1 MESYASDR
9 TVSLSGR
16 WRFALDPADEGVADR
31 WFASDLDGDIL
42 LPGTTNQRGKGSGRG
57 REWARTDPLVLSDAS
72 SDGGRTRE
80 SVGRTRD
87 HLAQRY
93 PYEGAAW
100 YQREITIPQGWA
112 DRRITLTF
120 ERTRQTTLWV
130 DGVRLGSRDSLST
143 PQEYDLTD
151 VVDPGEHTVT
161 VRVDND
167 SAPLTYPG
175 VQRSHMA
182 SEHTQTNWNGIV
194 GDIELAA
201 TDPVWIDDVR
211 VDPRPADSAVTVQ
224 VTVCNRTDDRA
235 EGQLDL
241 RSRVIDGEY
250 TAPHETRTVT
260 VDGDRAVVDVDY
272 DLGVGPPTWDE
283 FDPAR
288 MGITV
293 SLVARADGEDY
304 VDGAPTTTGLRRIHA
319 EGTQLAVNDR
329 TTMLRGTV
337 DSCVFPET
345 GYAPTDRETWED
357 RLSTVSDYGF
367 NHVRFHSWCPPDA
380 AFEVADELGI
390 YLQPELPLW
399 NNGGAF
405 EDEDATEFYRAEAQ
419 RILDAYG
426 NHPSFVLF
434 SLGNELAGDADAMAD
449 LVSDLRETDDRR
461 LYSAGAYNGL
471 SDGTYSE
478 CDDVWITATVP
489 EPTDGDGATAA
500 DGAEDDDGAE
510 AGIRRIRG
518 TSGHIEH
525 DPPGTDHDYAAAVA
539 SVPVPLVSHEGGQ
552 FQIYPDFTEL
562 QKYDGALRPDN
573 LAVARDHL
581 EAHGMAGR
589 AAEFATATGQ
599 LALRC
604 YREEVESSL
613 RTPGFGGFQLL
624 ALQDFPG
631 QGTALVGL
639 LDSFMDSKGVVD
651 PAEWRSFCDET
662 VPLARMDRR
671 TWTTDD
677 AFSADVK
684 LAHYGP
690 EDLADVTTEWV
701 LSVEGDTVDS
711 GTLPATDV
719 PQGTLADL
727 GTVEAALADVA
738 APATGTLSVTVPAAD
753 AATAYDFWIFPSAGP
768 RPDEPSPDE
777 PSSDESSAD
786 ESSADQPL
794 STAGDG
800 LTVRRRFDA
809 ETREVLA
816 EGESVLLV
824 PPLDSLGHCYEGQFQ
839 PSFWS
844 YALFK
849 RNAPPGTMGPVLDP
863 DHPAFDRFPTDGHG
877 DWQWWHLLDSARPVS
892 LDDAPD
898 GYRPLVGMVDNI
910 ERNHKLGLVFET
922 AVGDGNL
929 LVSTIDL
936 FDCAD
941 HPVGRQFYG
950 SLAAYCE
957 SEAFDPDPDL
967 TEAVLARLLPE

>member
-9 TVSLSGR
+9 TVSLGGR

-31 WFASDLDGDIL
+31 WFESDLDGDIL
-42 LPGTTNQRGKGSGRG
+42 LPGTTNQRGKGSGQG
-57 REWARTDPLVLSDAS
+57 RDWAGADPLVLSDAS
-72 SDGGRTRE
+72 SDGGRTTG
-80 SVGRTRD
+80 SVGRTRE
-87 HLAQRY
+87 HLAERY

-100 YQREITIPQGWA
+100 YQREVTVPPSWA
-112 DRRITLTF
+112 DRRVTLTF
-120 ERTRQTTLWV
+120 ERTRQTTVWV
-130 DGVRLGSRDSLST
+130 DGVRVGSNESLST
-143 PQEYDLTD
+143 SQEYDLTD
-151 VVDPGEHTVT
+151 VVDPGERTLT

-167 SAPLTYPG
+167 VAPLTYPG

-182 SEHTQTNWNGIV
+182 TEHTQTNWNGIV
-194 GDIELAA
+194 GDIELEA

-211 VDPRPADSAVTVQ
+211 VEPRPADSAVTVR
-224 VTVCNRTDDRA
+224 VAVCNRTDDRA
-235 EGQLDL
+235 NGQLDF

-250 TAPHETRTVT
+250 TAPHETRAVT

-272 DLGVGPPTWDE
+272 DLGVDPPTWDE

-288 MGITV
+288 LGITV

-304 VDGAPTTTGLRRIHA
+304 VDGQPTTVGLRRVHTD
-319 EGTQLAVNDR
+319 GTQLALNDT

-345 GYAPTDRETWED
+345 GYAPTDRDTWHD
-357 RLSTVSDYGF
+357 RLSTVREYGF
-367 NHVRFHSWCPPDA
+367 NHVRFHSWCPPEA
-380 AFEVADELGI
+380 AFDVADELGL

-405 EDEDATEFYRAEAQ
+405 EDDEAADFYRAEAR

-434 SLGNELAGDADAMAD
+434 SLGNELAGDTDAMAD
-449 LVSDLRETDDRR
+449 FLTALREQDDRR
-461 LYSAGAYNGL
+461 LYTAGAYNGL

-489 EPTDGDGATAA
+489 EPADTDDSTAESDTDA
-500 DGAEDDDGAE
+500 DEDAGDDD
-510 AGIRRIRG
+510 IRRIRG
-518 TSGHIEH
+518 TSGHIERE
-525 DPPGTDHDYAAAVA
+525 PPGTDHDYADAVA

-589 AAEFATATGQ
+589 AAEFADATGQ

-604 YREEVESSL
+604 YREEVESAL

-639 LDSFMDSKGVVD
+639 LDSFMDSKGVID
-651 PAEWRSFCDET
+651 PAEWRSYCGET
-662 VPLARMDRR
+662 VPLVRLDRR

-677 AFSADVK
+677 ALTAAVQ

-690 EDLADVTTEWV
+690 EPLDAVAAEWD
-701 LSVEGDTVDS
+701 LSVAGVTVNS
-711 GTLPATDV
+711 GSLAATNV

-727 GTVEAALADVA
+727 GTVETGLSGVE
-738 APATGTLSVTVPAAD
+738 APTSATLSVTIPVVD
-753 AATAYDFWIFPSAGP
+753 AVTTYDLWVYPPDAP
-768 RPDEPSPDE
+768 RPD
-777 PSSDESSAD
+777 A
-786 ESSADQPL
+786 PL
-794 STAGDG
+794 PHDGDG
-800 LTVRRRFDA
+800 DGVTVRRHFDA
-809 ETREVLA
+809 GTRDLLEDGA
-816 EGESVLLV
+816 GVLLV
-824 PPLDSLGHCYEGQFQ
+824 PPPESVAHSYEAQFQ

-849 RNAPPGTMGPVLDP
+849 RNAPPGTMGPVFDA
-863 DHPAFDRFPTDGHG
+863 DHPALDRFPTESHG
-877 DWQWWHLLDSARPVS
+877 DWQWWHLLDSARAVS

-898 GYRPLVGMVDNI
+898 DYRPIVGMVDNI

-929 LVSTIDL
+929 LVSTVDL

-941 HPVGRQFYG
+941 HPAGRQFYA
-950 SLAAYCE
+950 SLAAYCR
-957 SEAFDPDPDL
+957 SDAFDPDSDL
-967 TEAVLARLLPE
+967 SEAVLARLLPE